1 MPNSII
7 VHKLNPFRSAMQQ
20 NTDAINLDNTLFW
33 GNQKLQLRCDQF
45 DVKCIEI
52 TQGFSKDTHRK
63 YGIIYIESEFTLIL
77 LL

>member
-1 MPNSII
+1 
-7 VHKLNPFRSAMQQ
+7 MQQ

-52 TQGFSKDTHRK
+52 TQGFSKDTQMEVWNN
-63 YGIIYIESEFTLIL
+63 IYFESEFTLIL